1 MLVIV
6 ICCKIIRF
14 LSDAPPNEGTII
26 PYLTIFLRFTE
37 GKVVLPACNCE
48 NDDSCL
54 RLISQGVTGWRYT
67 PWGDV
72 GMLFEWFV
80 ICFFFF

>member
-37 GKVVLPACNCE
+37 DKVVIPACNCG
-48 NDDSCL
+48 NDDS
-54 RLISQGVTGWRYT
+54 
-67 PWGDV
+67 
-72 GMLFEWFV
+72 
-80 ICFFFF
+80 